1 MPRGLWDLLY
11 LLIFLIILIW
21 LLRLLGAAI

>member
-11 LLIFLIILIW
+11 LLIFLLILIW
-21 LLRLLGAAI
+21 VLRLLGAAI